1 MILSIIGA
9 KIANPGGKIRWNLPI
24 LSTIQ
29 ASSCGTNLI
38 IVLVG
43 NGLVW
48 KNVGGVIV
56 LVDVVV
62 EGKIEVAILLEVEE
76 VGCTDDEER
85 GGDGGGGG
93 GGVVVVVV
101 GVVELNNDK
110 GPRFVN

>member
-1 MILSIIGA
+1 M
-9 KIANPGGKIRWNLPI
+9 
-24 LSTIQ
+24 
-29 ASSCGTNLI
+29 
-38 IVLVG
+38 
-43 NGLVW
+43 
-48 KNVGGVIV
+48 V

>member
-1 MILSIIGA
+1 M
-9 KIANPGGKIRWNLPI
+9 
-24 LSTIQ
+24 
-29 ASSCGTNLI
+29 
-38 IVLVG
+38 
-43 NGLVW
+43 
-48 KNVGGVIV
+48 
-56 LVDVVV
+56 
-62 EGKIEVAILLEVEE
+62 AILLEVEE

>member
-1 MILSIIGA
+1 M
-9 KIANPGGKIRWNLPI
+9 
-24 LSTIQ
+24 
-29 ASSCGTNLI
+29 
-38 IVLVG
+38 VG

-62 EGKIEVAILLEVEE
+62 EGKLKWRYYFEVDE

-110 GPRFVN
+110 GPQFVN